1 MGEHVT
7 MTNESEHGLP
17 RNEAQLRDRILTQL
31 RQALVNLVVES
42 EGPVCYCLPCGTRA
56 THKSDIL
63 VSQETSRKRVSI
75 EIKYKSAVTD
85 QFKCRAYDAMHMK
98 EEYRDQILTVMVFA
112 KTSSGISLERARAIS
127 YPFDR
132 FFGDCADRF
141 LQPEG
146 TQDLEVAIRGFFS
159 SP

>member
-1 MGEHVT
+1 
-7 MTNESEHGLP
+7 MTSDSDHEMPES
-17 RNEAQLRDRILTQL
+17 EAQLRDQILAKLQ
-31 RQALVNLVVES
+31 QALANLVVES
-42 EGPVCYCLPCGTRA
+42 EGPIYYYLPCGKKA

-63 VSQETSRKRVSI
+63 VSQEASPKRVSV

-98 EEYRDQILTVMVFA
+98 KEHADQILTVMVFA
-112 KTSSGISLERARAIS
+112 KTSSGISLERARAIC

-132 FFGDCADRF
+132 FFGDRAVCF

-146 TQDLEVAIRGFFS
+146 MQDLAAAIRDFFS

>member
-1 MGEHVT
+1 MIDT
-7 MTNESEHGLP
+7 SERDIMP
-17 RNEAQLRDRILTQL
+17 SKEEQLRDRILAQL
-31 RQALVNLVVES
+31 QQALADLVVEP
-42 EGPVCYCLPCGTRA
+42 EGPVYYRLPCGTEA

-63 VSQETSRKRVSI
+63 ISEEASPKRVSV
-75 EIKYKSAVTD
+75 EIKYKSATTD

-98 EEYRDQILTVMVFA
+98 KEHADQILTVMVFA
-112 KTSSGISLERARAIS
+112 RTNSGISLKRARAIC

-132 FFGDCADRF
+132 FFGDRAVCF

-146 TQDLEVAIRGFFS
+146 MHDLVAAIRGFFS